1 MRNIIRFMVPLMVLA
16 SIASM
21 ALAQAAETPGH
32 RLVQERSEVAEYSRL
47 LGDPEPWRRI
57 RAAQSLAAMLGHA
70 REPEAIRALLE
81 RALSDARVAEHV
93 GPLLA
98 LDGGLEAVAHAQVAA
113 AHRSDLER
121 RELDE
126 YADALGREAE
136 VRLKTVVALSALLQ
150 TADQPEPV
158 VRLLELSLFDR
169 DQAVAAQATRALGRW
184 ERREREQDGE
194 LGHLESPDDRQHR
207 RLDAERAEVAEYQSR
222 LEHSEL
228 SVRLS
233 AVAGLAAL
241 SRHAIDNGPVLGL
254 LRQAAAD
261 PDPVVAA
268 QAMRALERD
277 RTE

>member
-1 MRNIIRFMVPLMVLA
+1 MKHISRSMVPLMVLA

-21 ALAQAAETPGH
+21 ALGQAAETPDH
-32 RLVQERSEVAEYSRL
+32 HLAQEREEVAEYSRL
-47 LGDPEPWRRI
+47 LEDPELWRRT
-57 RAAQSLAAMLGHA
+57 RATQSLAALVGHA

-81 RALSDARVAEHV
+81 QALSDPRVAEHV
-93 GPLLA
+93 GPLLGSNDG
-98 LDGGLEAVAHAQVAA
+98 LDAVAHAQAA
-113 AHRSDLER
+113 ASHRSDLES
-121 RELDE
+121 RELEE

-158 VRLLELSLFDR
+158 VRLLEVGSFDR
-169 DQAVAAQATRALGRW
+169 DQAVAAQATRALERW
-184 ERREREQDGE
+184 ERRQTGVGNLETATRGDREQ
-194 LGHLESPDDRQHR
+194 R
-207 RLDAERAEVAEYQSR
+207 RLDAERAEVAEYR
-222 LEHSEL
+222 HHLEHSQL

-241 SRHAIDNGPVLGL
+241 SQHAIDRGPVLGL
-254 LRQAAAD
+254 LSEAASD

-268 QAMRALERD
+268 QAMRALAKRG